1 MRDAVCIADI
11 ISEFTNSNLYWGVC
25 VQGCQSPRNGT
36 GFMDFGSGF
45 DTKLY
50 RTDYL
55 SDCPYKIFSAP
66 LCKMRCSSGGGL
78 FGMSAVRNQSAGKL
92 SILRQNRA
100 AGMECLCTLW
110 YSPVTVRIELITRSS
125 TLCSVLIDK
134 HILGG
139 RKMFEL
145 INVNLWSHCCKLF
158 KICSAFCIS
167 FL

>member
-11 ISEFTNSNLYWGVC
+11 ISELTDSNLYWGVC
-25 VQGCQSPRNGT
+25 VQGCQSPRDGT
-36 GFMDFGSGF
+36 GFMDFGSSS

-55 SDCPYKIFSAP
+55 SDCPHKIFGAS

-92 SILRQNRA
+92 SILRKNRA

-110 YSPVTVRIELITRSS
+110 CSSVTVPGEKHCRTAGGWKN
-125 TLCSVLIDK
+125 TLGCAGDCCCSGATAGFCAGKQSGLVC
-134 HILGG
+134 
-139 RKMFEL
+139 
-145 INVNLWSHCCKLF
+145 N
-158 KICSAFCIS
+158 SAGH
-167 FL
+167 